1 MSLFFE
7 DEIRKVMG
15 KAGTSGMNE
24 IISQDPRRNGRLA
37 SHHTHK
43 SEVKEREIRESREQS
58 PRRRPRWI

>member
-37 SHHTHK
+37 NNHTYK
-43 SEVKEREIRESREQS
+43 SEGENRERKEQS
-58 PRRRPRWI
+58 PRRRPRWF

>member
-37 SHHTHK
+37 SNHTHQLEGESK
-43 SEVKEREIRESREQS
+43 SKEQS